1 MNKFLMILIFN
12 VFLFPCC
19 SMQKVVIQHG
29 DCSCYAIDI
38 QGIIHNIH
46 SDNMMMDWCK
56 KELEKVHA
64 ILVKPTIS
72 VEEYEKMYSITS
84 EILPEFSGKDK
95 KILKK
100 ILSVSIFKLLDH
112 GVHNFIGSSFYPD
125 EEDLESIKIDG
136 KSVTPEEFLQ
146 IQHILEE
153 EFSAGKG
160 SEAFVKAKNSIVR

>member
-19 SMQKVVIQHG
+19 SMHKAVIQHG
-29 DCSCYAIDI
+29 DCLRYAIDI

-46 SDNMMMDWCK
+46 SDNLMMNWCK

-64 ILVKPTIS
+64 ILVKPTVS
-72 VEEYEKMYSITS
+72 VEEYKKIYSIAS

-112 GVHNFIGSSFYPD
+112 GVYNFIGSSFYPD
-125 EEDLESIKIDG
+125 EEDLENIKIDG
-136 KSVTPEEFLQ
+136 KSVTSEEFLQ
-146 IQHILEE
+146 IQRILEE
-153 EFSAGKG
+153 EFSAGRS
-160 SEAFVKAKNSIVR
+160 SEAFTKAKNSIVR